1 MARVEGW
8 VEPLEAG
15 DTRPA
20 QPGDAIGDR
29 LHAAAELS
37 DQALGLALSAKGDAH
52 PAEIF
57 EHALKACC
65 VQRDDLGCVFE
76 CRRDLVERHRTH
88 RAERLSEDQ
97 IGSRVAKRLLV
108 EVEGAL
114 TMRAGLAHKGVV
126 FACDRMFRDRW
137 SCQLGQR
144 PYCWWVVV
152 SVVACD

>member
-20 QPGDAIGDR
+20 QPRDAIGDR

-37 DQALGLALSAKGDAH
+37 DQALGLAFSAKGDAH

-65 VQRDDLGCVFE
+65 VQRDDRGCVFE

-97 IGSRVAKRLLV
+97 IGSRVAKRMLV

-114 TMRAGLAHKGVV
+114 TVRAGLAHKSVDL
-126 FACDRMFRDRW
+126 ASARMEIGRR
-137 SCQLGQR
+137 SGHPRQR
-144 PYCWWVVV
+144 PYRWRAVV
-152 SVVACD
+152 